1 MWVDFQSARRFQPV
15 RSEAGLNAPRRLKAC
30 PAAQPRPSLL
40 SSLGMN
46 GSPVRERPVLTTSGP
61 VALGTRRPGHKA
73 SPLAMESGVP
83 EHIDMIDELI
93 DR

>member
-1 MWVDFQSARRFQPV
+1 
-15 RSEAGLNAPRRLKAC
+15 
-30 PAAQPRPSLL
+30 
-40 SSLGMN
+40 LGMN